1 MPDFKR
7 AATVFTDFAES
18 SQFISSLSFNAR
30 DIVPEW
36 MLINPQVE
44 LLIKDNIMLHHDAM
58 TGTHSP
64 VVDKDY
70 LEMISATEE
79 SQLNDRISGTLAS
92 EI

>member
-1 MPDFKR
+1 
-7 AATVFTDFAES
+7 
-18 SQFISSLSFNAR
+18 
-30 DIVPEW
+30 

-44 LLIKDNIMLHHDAM
+44 LLINDNIMLHHDAM